1 MSKLVRCPECGAV
14 VEPESRSASETWN
27 VRGDEIQVEGK
38 LNYCPSCGSLFLDE
52 AYDRLQEAAYRSY
65 RQKHCLMT
73 PDDIRGIREGYGFSQ
88 ELFSRILGIGV
99 ASLRRYE
106 GGALQTPAID
116 ALLHSAK
123 TPKSLMSLFER
134 NQGDLSASEVGSV
147 RHKLE
152 RLVKNSF
159 DKGSCL
165 GELLERSAEAE
176 PNELNG
182 YRQFSLNKVRGLVAY
197 LLQLSDSP
205 VCITKMCKL
214 LFYCDFA
221 FFRGTTRSITGLSYA
236 HYTYGPVPEGINDM
250 YTLFNYL
257 GETGVIE
264 IAEEECF
271 DCEGTRRDFTLA
283 DPSASS
289 LLDDEE
295 KSLVEKVFVKLERF
309 NAKQL
314 TEKSH
319 KEEGYDSTALNE
331 KISYLYAE
339 KLKAV

>member
-1 MSKLVRCPECGAV
+1 MNKRVGCPECGAV
-14 VEPESRSASETWN
+14 VEPESRNASEIWN
-27 VRGDEIQVEGK
+27 VRGDDIKVEGV

-73 PDDIRGIREGYGFSQ
+73 PDEIRGIREGYGFSQ
-88 ELFSRILGIGV
+88 ELFLRILGIGV

-134 NQGDLSASEVGSV
+134 NQRDLSASEVGSV
-147 RHKLE
+147 RNKLE

-182 YRQFSLNKVRGLVAY
+182 YRQLSLNKVRGLVAY
-197 LLQLSDSP
+197 LLQLSGSP

-236 HYTYGPVPEGINDM
+236 HYTHGPVPEGINDM

-264 IAEEECF
+264 IAEEECA
-271 DCEGTRRDFTLA
+271 DCEGTRRDFSLA

-289 LLDDEE
+289 FLDDEE
-295 KSLVEKVFVKLERF
+295 KDFASHVFHKLGRF
-309 NAKQL
+309 NATKL
-314 TEKSH
+314 SELAH
-319 KEEGYDSTALNE
+319 DEEGYCSTTLNE

>member
-65 RQKHCLMT
+65 RQKNCLMT
-73 PDDIRGIREGYGFSQ
+73 PDEIRKTREGYGFSQ
-88 ELFSRILGIGV
+88 ELFARILGIGV

-106 GGALQTPAID
+106 GGSLQTPAID

-123 TPKSLMSLFER
+123 TPKSLMVLFER
-134 NQGDLSASEVGSV
+134 NQRDLSASEIESV

-152 RLVKNSF
+152 KMVKNSF
-159 DKGSCL
+159 DKGNSL
-165 GELLERSAEAE
+165 GEMLEHAADAE

-182 YRQFSLNKVRGLVAY
+182 FRQLSLNKVKGLVAY

-205 VCITKMCKL
+205 VCIAKMCKL

-221 FFRGTTRSITGLSYA
+221 FFRETTRSITGLSYA
-236 HYTYGPVPEGINDM
+236 HYTHGPVPEGINDM
-250 YTLFNYL
+250 YILFNYL
-257 GETGVIE
+257 KETGVIE
-264 IAEEECF
+264 IAEEECA
-271 DCEGTRRDFTLA
+271 DCEGTRRDFSLA

-289 LLDDEE
+289 FLDDEE
-295 KSLVEKVFVKLERF
+295 KDFTRHVFHKLGSF
-309 NAKQL
+309 NATKL
-314 TEKSH
+314 SVLAH
-319 KEEGYDSTALNE
+319 DEEGYYSTALNE

>member
-1 MSKLVRCPECGAV
+1 MNKRVRCPECGAV
-14 VEPESRSASETWN
+14 VEPESRNASETWN
-27 VRGDEIQVEGK
+27 VRGTEISVKGK
-38 LNYCPSCGSLFLDE
+38 MNYCPSCDSLFLDE

-65 RQKHCLMT
+65 REKHCLMSS
-73 PDDIRGIREGYGFSQ
+73 DEIRGIREGYGFSQ

-106 GGALQTPAID
+106 GGSLQTPAID
-116 ALLHSAK
+116 TVLHSAK
-123 TPKSLMSLFER
+123 TPKSLMVLFER
-134 NQGDLSASEVGSV
+134 NQRDLSASEIESV

-159 DKGSCL
+159 DKGNYL
-165 GELLERSAEAE
+165 GEMLEHAADAE

-182 YRQFSLNKVRGLVAY
+182 FRQLSLNKVKGLVAY

-221 FFRGTTRSITGLSYA
+221 FFRETTRSITGLSYA
-236 HYTYGPVPEGINDM
+236 HYNYGPVPEGINDM
-250 YTLFNYL
+250 YILFNYL
-257 GETGVIE
+257 KETGVIE
-264 IAEEECF
+264 IAEEECA
-271 DCEGTRRDFTLA
+271 DCEGTRRDFSLA
-283 DPSASS
+283 DPSTSS
-289 LLDDEE
+289 FLDDEE
-295 KSLVEKVFVKLERF
+295 KVAVEDVFEKLDRF

-314 TEKSH
+314 SARSH
-319 KEEGYDSTALNE
+319 KEDGYNSTTLNE